1 MQDVEH
7 RDFRLQSNG
16 MDEVFV
22 VATSGTL
29 ADQMAWIQVEHKN
42 GELVV
47 IAFPTTAHTRA
58 LNSAR
63 STGTALSFFHR
74 NNP

>member
-16 MDEVFV
+16 KDEVFV

-29 ADQMAWIQVEHKN
+29 ADQNAWIQVEHKD

-47 IAFPTTAHTRA
+47 IAFSNNGAHEGVQ
-58 LNSAR
+58 LGKIDKDGDLVFS
-63 STGTALSFFHR
+63 SK
-74 NNP
+74 

>member
-16 MDEVFV
+16 TDEVFV

-29 ADQMAWIQVEHKN
+29 ADQNAWIQVEHKD

-47 IAFPTTAHTRA
+47 IAYSSNGAHDGAELGKSDKDGA
-58 LNSAR
+58 LV
-63 STGTALSFFHR
+63 LSSK
-74 NNP
+74 